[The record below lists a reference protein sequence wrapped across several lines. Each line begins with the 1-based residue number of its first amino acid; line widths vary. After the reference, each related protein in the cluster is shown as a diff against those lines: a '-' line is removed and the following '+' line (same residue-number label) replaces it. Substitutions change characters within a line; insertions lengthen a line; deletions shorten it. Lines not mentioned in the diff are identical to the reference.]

1 MPGSPGVPALAVPA
15 FAHHAHKVTRRCDKA
30 AGSLPLVRI
39 LVAGLVNLETA
50 VPVEGFPLPYRAVNF
65 ARGITSAPSGVG
77 WNIAL
82 ALRTLGNE
90 VCLAAL
96 LGDDP
101 AGRVIRAHVAGSG
114 ITAELHPTAE
124 TPQSVILHDPAGRR
138 RAETDLKGLQEA
150 AFPPDRFE
158 AALAGCDLAVLA
170 NINWTRP
177 LLARARAAGVPIAT
191 DLHEVRSL
199 DNPYDADYL
208 VHADILFLSGERLP
222 EPPEA
227 LAERIQQR
235 VDPEIVGIGLGE
247 RGALVAP
254 RGARPTLVP
263 AISPRPMRST
273 IGAGDAL
280 LAGFLHFHRRHPD
293 PVDAM
298 RRAVA
303 FAGWKVGAV
312 SGSGGFLTEQQVE
325 ALCAGED

>member
-1 MPGSPGVPALAVPA
+1 V
-15 FAHHAHKVTRRCDKA
+15 
-30 AGSLPLVRI
+30 GSLPLVRF
-39 LVAGLVNLETA
+39 LVAGLVNLETT
-50 VPVEGFPLPYRAVNF
+50 VPVEGFPLPCRAVSF
-65 ARGITSAPSGVG
+65 TRGIASVPSGVG
-77 WNIAL
+77 WNVAL
-82 ALRTLGNE
+82 ALRTLWNE
-90 VCLAAL
+90 VRLAAL

-101 AGRVIRAHVAGSG
+101 AGRMIRAHVAGFG
-114 ITAELHPTAE
+114 ITAELHQTAE
-124 TPQSVILHDPAGRR
+124 TPQSVVLYDRAGRR

-150 AFPPDRFE
+150 AFPADRFE
-158 AALAGCDLAVLA
+158 AALAGCDLVVLA

-208 VHADILFLSGERLP
+208 EHADILFLSGEGLP

-227 LAERIQQR
+227 LAERIRQR
-235 VDPEIVGIGLGE
+235 ADPEIIGIGLGE

-254 RGARPTLVP
+254 RGGRPTLVP
-263 AISPRPMRST
+263 AVSPRPVRST

-280 LAGFLHFHRRHPD
+280 LAGFLHFRRRHTD
-293 PVDAM
+293 PADAM

-312 SGSGGFLTEQQVE
+312 SGSGGFLTEEQVE
-325 ALCAGED
+325 ALCAGDG